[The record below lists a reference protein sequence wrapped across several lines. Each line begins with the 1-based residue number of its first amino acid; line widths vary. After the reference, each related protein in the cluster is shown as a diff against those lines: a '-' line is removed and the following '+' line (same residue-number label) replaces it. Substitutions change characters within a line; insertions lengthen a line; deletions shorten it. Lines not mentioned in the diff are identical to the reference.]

1 MTRARYSQI
10 DLSETTF
17 YHVINRCVRRSF
29 LCGEDRYSHKNYDHR
44 RQWLIDRI
52 KLLAQVFSIDIAA
65 YAIMSNHY
73 HLVLHVDQHRAKN
86 WSQEE
91 VIERWNVLFD
101 GHPLVSYYLTKL
113 KNQHDIYPE
122 NNLAA
127 DVSCDAKSMAA
138 IVIIE
143 KWRSRLYDISWFMR
157 CLNQF
162 ISRAANKED
171 NCTGKFWEGRFKS
184 QALLDEQALLSC
196 MAYVDLNPIRAG
208 VSHSLAAS
216 DFTSIQE
223 RIKQHNA
230 YRQHIYK
237 PIPDIS
243 IAQQPPAL
251 LPFSGIENT
260 NEIPF
265 RLSDYLALTQWSG
278 RHIDANK
285 NGYIDVNEPKILEE
299 LGLDQDTWLESI
311 VNFRRQYGSFAGS
324 DKILRSHAHSHGCS
338 WHKGVS

>member
-52 KLLAQVFSIDIAA
+52 KLLSQVFAIDIAA

-91 VIERWNVLFD
+91 VIQRWLMLF
-101 GHPLVSYYLTKL
+101 GEHPLVTDYLDKQETE
-113 KNQHDIYPE
+113 QE
-122 NNLAA
+122 F
-127 DVSCDAKSMAA
+127 DAKSSQKTDYSGNAKPTAA

-162 ISRAANKED
+162 IARAANKED
-171 NCTGKFWEGRFKS
+171 DCTGKFWEGRFKS

-208 VSHSLAAS
+208 VSHSLAGS

-230 YRQHIYK
+230 YQRHIDK
-237 PIPDIS
+237 PILDIS
-243 IAQQPPAL
+243 VPQQPRAL
-251 LPFSGIENT
+251 LPFAGIGNT
-260 NEIPF
+260 NKIPF
-265 RLSDYLALTQWSG
+265 NLTDYLALTQWSG
-278 RHIDANK
+278 RHIDPNK
-285 NGYIDVNEPKILEE
+285 ADYIDVAEPQILEE
-299 LGLDQDTWLESI
+299 LGIDQETWLEAI
-311 VNFRRQYGSFAGS
+311 INFRRQYGSFAGS

-338 WHKGVS
+338 WHKGIN